1 MTIRRG
7 GISDAAMPAW
17 VPAWVPPRAVTV
29 IGGGT
34 GSYNVLSGLRQFRQ
48 LRLTSIVTMAD
59 SGGDSGRLRTD
70 CGVLPPG
77 DVRRCLVALS
87 EADPLMRQL
96 FSYRFEDEGLR
107 GRHLGNL
114 LVLALTRMLGSEQDA
129 IDAAHQLLDVRGRV
143 IPVSLD
149 PVNLCAELTDGRLI
163 EGEANIDVPKY
174 DPVVPIKRVFLQPS
188 ARANP
193 EALSALAASEVIVLA
208 PGDLYTSTLPNLLVN
223 GIPEAINESSAR
235 LIYIVNLMTKRG
247 ETQGYSAARHVEEI
261 VHYAGRAP
269 NVVLVH
275 DGDLPN
281 DMAER
286 YRAEHSV
293 PVEVDEAAMRAL
305 GVARVAYRNVMSAAS
320 KARHDPDRTAAALLE
335 LFSEPTLSTATP
347 ILLEQSP
354 P

>member
-1 MTIRRG
+1 MTVRRG
-7 GISDAAMPAW
+7 GISDAALPVW
-17 VPAWVPPRAVTV
+17 TPAWVPPRSVTV

-34 GSYNVLSGLRQFRQ
+34 GSYNVLSGLRPFRQ

-59 SGGDSGRLRTD
+59 SGGDSGRLRTE
-70 CGVLPPG
+70 CNVLPPG

-96 FSYRFEDEGLR
+96 FSYRFEDEGLQ

-129 IDAAHQLLDVRGRV
+129 IDAAHQLLEVRGRV

-149 PVNLCAELTDGRLI
+149 PVNLCAELSDGRLI
-163 EGEANIDVPKY
+163 EGEANIDVPKH
-174 DPVVPIKRVFLQPS
+174 DPVIPIKRVFLQPE
-188 ARANP
+188 AHANP
-193 EALSALAASEVIVLA
+193 EAIAALSASEVIVLA
-208 PGDLYTSTLPNLLVN
+208 PGDLYTSTLPNLLVK
-223 GIPEAINESSAR
+223 GIPEAICESSAR
-235 LIYIVNLMTKRG
+235 LIYILNLMTKRG

-261 VHYAGRAP
+261 VRYAGRAP

-275 DGDLPN
+275 DGDLPSA
-281 DMAER
+281 MAER
-286 YRAEHSV
+286 YRAENAI
-293 PVEVDEAAMRAL
+293 PVEIDEPAIRAL
-305 GVARVAYRNVMSAAS
+305 GVTRIAYRTVMSAAS

-354 P
+354 